1 MSMRYSRRSFLQA
14 VLAGGGYLGAAAIL
28 STIPIVP
35 AFASGHG
42 STDDS
47 EAITTQTIL
56 LMGTIV
62 SISVAQASSN
72 HAAEAIGR
80 AFAQGRRME
89 GVFTR
94 FSDAS
99 PLGLVNRSGLLR
111 DVPPELT
118 ALLQTSRQMHGLT
131 SGAFDPTVLPILQ
144 LLENRRTGG
153 SSLAAAE
160 IRETLELVG
169 VEHMQLDSG
178 HIQLE
183 RQGMALTLDGIAK
196 GHIVDA
202 MSRELDAAQC
212 PNHCI
217 NAGGDI
223 AVKGRK
229 ANGAPWRIAVEDPR
243 KRGKYPQVV
252 ELMSGGMATSGV
264 YEVFYDAAHSR
275 SHLINPATGH
285 DTAEASATV
294 VAPNCQ
300 MADALATAVSV
311 MPARDA
317 LALMD
322 EIPGCSCCLVRRDG
336 QMQASRGWPGKQA

>member
-14 VLAGGGYLGAAAIL
+14 VLAGGGYLGAAAVL
-28 STIPIVP
+28 SALPVAP
-35 AFASGHG
+35 AFASGRG
-42 STDDS
+42 STDDN
-47 EAITTQTIL
+47 ETIVTQTIL

-80 AFAQGRRME
+80 AFAQARRME

-99 PLGLVNRSGLLR
+99 PLGVTNRSGSLK
-111 DVPPELT
+111 DVPPELA

-131 SGAFDPTVLPILQ
+131 SGAFDPTVLPILH
-144 LLENRRTGG
+144 LLENRRAGG
-153 SSLAAAE
+153 SLLSAAE
-160 IRETLELVG
+160 IREALELVG
-169 VEHMQLDSG
+169 VEHMQLNDG
-178 HIQLE
+178 HLQLE

-229 ANGAPWRIAVEDPR
+229 AGGAPWRIAIEDPR
-243 KRGKYPQVV
+243 KHGKYPQVV
-252 ELMSGGMATSGV
+252 ELMAGGIATSGV
-264 YEVFYDAAHSR
+264 YEVFYDAARSR
-275 SHLINPATGH
+275 SHLIYPATGQ
-285 DTAEASATV
+285 DAAEASATV
-294 VAPNCQ
+294 VAPN
-300 MADALATAVSV
+300 
-311 MPARDA
+311 
-317 LALMD
+317 
-322 EIPGCSCCLVRRDG
+322 
-336 QMQASRGWPGKQA
+336 